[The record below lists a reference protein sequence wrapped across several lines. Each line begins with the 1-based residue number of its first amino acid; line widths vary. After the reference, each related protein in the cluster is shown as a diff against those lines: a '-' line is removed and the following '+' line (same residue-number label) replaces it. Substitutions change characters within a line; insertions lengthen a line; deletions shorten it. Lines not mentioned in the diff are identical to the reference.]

1 MMYKVNELVKK
12 SNFSKET
19 IRYYESIDLI
29 SPVKRD
35 VNNYRLYSDDTLERL
50 SYIQV
55 GKKLGFTLKEIKMI
69 LEEDLYTSSV
79 KDVFTLVSEKAN
91 EVMIEIERLQ
101 KQLNMLTEIKKKLK
115 SPSLSSCS
123 DFNE

>member
-1 MMYKVNELVKK
+1 MYKVNELVKK